1 MKLKNTKYIPRKP
14 YKTET
19 TKKMKKTIKSQN
31 TYLVNHTKLKQK
43 KNEENYKIKSEPTKK
58 TTNLNNPNIQNSR
71 TKNNTNPRRTQKRK

>member
-1 MKLKNTKYIPRKP
+1 MKQQTKNEENYKITEYIPGKP
-14 YKTET
+14 YK
-19 TKKMKKTIKSQN
+19 
-31 TYLVNHTKLKQK
+31 LKQQQ